1 MADLPL
7 WADMLMALAVLSAA
21 VWSVGAAAITVAE
34 RLPRRKP

>member
-1 MADLPL
+1 MAELPL
-7 WADMLMALAVLSAA
+7 SADMLMALAVLWAV